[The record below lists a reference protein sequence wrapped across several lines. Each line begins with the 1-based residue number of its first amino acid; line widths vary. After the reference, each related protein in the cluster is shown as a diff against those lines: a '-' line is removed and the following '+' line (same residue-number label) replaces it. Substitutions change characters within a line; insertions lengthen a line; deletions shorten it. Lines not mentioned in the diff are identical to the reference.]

1 MNHDVMQAPTRQE
14 ALKKLLDVWTVSV
27 ETEYVPLAD
36 CLDRISS
43 KDIYAMYTIPQKRI
57 SAMDGYA
64 VKSQNFADGMPD
76 ISKWTMSVDFTPA
89 DTGDDFP
96 DEYDTVIPVEQL
108 HFGEDGKLTLAEDF
122 LFRMGSGI
130 RPAGSIMKAGDLLI
144 RKNTRIT
151 PELQANLAVGGIRIV
166 SVLKMPVVAFIP
178 TGSELTSAG
187 LEPQRGQNVEC
198 NSLLISAYLKKWGA
212 KPVVFPIVRD
222 MPDLLQ
228 KAMDEALKFADIVI
242 LNGGSS
248 KGTEDYTSR
257 MMEQRSSYFEH
268 TVRTVPGRPVGIAM
282 IDGKPVINMPG
293 PTMAAWVVSDWLL
306 YPMIC
311 HYYGISV
318 EKRKCVQ
325 AFLTADMKKGPPVEV
340 YSKVRLENR
349 AGLYYA
355 TPIGRE
361 ARNSEMLRDG
371 LPLFQAH
378 KLPRLVLFRRAD
390 SHISTHALFMKLTT
404 DCKDALKR
412 GKYTLFLDETIA
424 AIEPYDLAHKDDIN
438 YLLSKGSISI
448 GADGFI
454 NWIDDDMDTRYNP
467 IKILAQNHSL
477 FYVNQKLL
485 MWRYPPEIFSLF
497 DKVYIMTYLFPASI
511 LKYYFDFCEIPYQ
524 TKSIQ
529 QLNGKYDLCDYY
541 IPDKADIKKRI
552 HIYGKSDLNDCFPQ
566 KPTAL
571 SANWFKNPGNASKV
585 KILKNN
591 MYNFFT
597 NKEPAKSE
605 EIIWTTFKDS
615 NLCRKYHR

>member
-371 LPLFQAH
+371 LGLIIAPIGEMGHH
-378 KLPRLVLFRRAD
+378 KGQPVSVELMTDETLIPVTEVPPHVVLPD
-390 SHISTHALFMKLTT
+390 
-404 DCKDALKR
+404 DCNQCDNHCPSSALKCGR
-412 GKYTLFLDETIA
+412 GKAYFTRIKNGEQFRCDNDCVNLLVDVAQAVKHIGIRKQQHNAGTDDLLDGLSTE
-424 AIEPYDLAHKDDIN
+424 EQEQLR
-438 YLLSKGSISI
+438 LLLQKQQAKMNADHAKRHAI
-448 GADGFI
+448 GARSGHE
-454 NWIDDDMDTRYNP
+454 
-467 IKILAQNHSL
+467 NHH
-477 FYVNQKLL
+477 F
-485 MWRYPPEIFSLF
+485 
-497 DKVYIMTYLFPASI
+497 
-511 LKYYFDFCEIPYQ
+511 
-524 TKSIQ
+524 
-529 QLNGKYDLCDYY
+529 
-541 IPDKADIKKRI
+541 
-552 HIYGKSDLNDCFPQ
+552 
-566 KPTAL
+566 
-571 SANWFKNPGNASKV
+571 
-585 KILKNN
+585 
-591 MYNFFT
+591 
-597 NKEPAKSE
+597 
-605 EIIWTTFKDS
+605 
-615 NLCRKYHR
+615 